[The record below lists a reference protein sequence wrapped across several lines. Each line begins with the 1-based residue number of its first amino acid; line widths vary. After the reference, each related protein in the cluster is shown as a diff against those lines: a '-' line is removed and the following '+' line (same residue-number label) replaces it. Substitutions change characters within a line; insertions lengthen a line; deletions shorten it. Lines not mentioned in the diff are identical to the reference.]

1 MKKLKRMGAMTLALV
16 MALSALSG
24 CGQKSPGASSN
35 PAGSGSGDSS
45 QITPMDLSKITDPY
59 LAVSGLAGD
68 EVVAR
73 VGDGEITASQYLY
86 WLNREIE
93 NYLAP
98 FGGQMNTLPWDSE
111 MAEGLTFGQSMGE
124 EALDVASYYCVMK
137 EAAQDAGIAPD
148 PGVAATVDQQY
159 ADLVVQAG
167 ANEERVIHAL
177 WAQMLTKNLLTSLN
191 EHSDLFTQL
200 VNRDREENGEPTDAE
215 VMAYLEEIG
224 TYRAK
229 HILLATIDLA
239 TREPLDDEAIAQK
252 KAAADD
258 LLVQLRG
265 AEDPIALFDQLMNQ
279 YSEDTGLETNPDGY
293 TTQKGEMVAPFEQ
306 AALALKDGEISD
318 VVESDFGYHIILRL
332 PINPDGFRDECA
344 AARLR
349 DSLIQERERLGVEK
363 TAAYDKLDV
372 GTFWN
377 NMLSLQTAVQMEA
390 VG

>member
-1 MKKLKRMGAMTLALV
+1 M
-16 MALSALSG
+16 
-24 CGQKSPGASSN
+24 
-35 PAGSGSGDSS
+35 
-45 QITPMDLSKITDPY
+45 
-59 LAVSGLAGD
+59 
-68 EVVAR
+68 
-73 VGDGEITASQYLY
+73 
-86 WLNREIE
+86 
-93 NYLAP
+93 
-98 FGGQMNTLPWDSE
+98 
-111 MAEGLTFGQSMGE
+111 
-124 EALDVASYYCVMK
+124 
-137 EAAQDAGIAPD
+137 
-148 PGVAATVDQQY
+148 
-159 ADLVVQAG
+159 
-167 ANEERVIHAL
+167 
-177 WAQMLTKNLLTSLN
+177 
-191 EHSDLFTQL
+191 
-200 VNRDREENGEPTDAE
+200 NRDRDAHGEPTDAE

-239 TREPLDDEAIAQK
+239 TREPLDDESIAQK

-318 VVESDFGYHIILRL
+318 VVESDCGYHIILRL

>member
-1 MKKLKRMGAMTLALV
+1 
-16 MALSALSG
+16 
-24 CGQKSPGASSN
+24 
-35 PAGSGSGDSS
+35 
-45 QITPMDLSKITDPY
+45 MDLSKITDPY

-86 WLNREIE
+86 WLNREIG
-93 NYLAP
+93 NYLSL

-137 EAAQDAGIAPD
+137 KAAQDAGIAPD

>member
-1 MKKLKRMGAMTLALV
+1 MKKLKRIGAMTLALV

-35 PAGSGSGDSS
+35 PTGSGSGDSS

-137 EAAQDAGIAPD
+137 KAAQDAGIAPD